1 MKTSNLFKVIALQKT
16 ELIIIDGGSVDPDAL
31 REYIE
36 HRYPEQSG
44 LGFK

>member
-16 ELIIIDGGSVDPDAL
+16 ELISIEGGSVDPDAL

-36 HRYPEQSG
+36 HRYPEEA
-44 LGFK
+44 GFGFN